1 MSIRLLDPRIVDQ
14 IAAGEVVERPA
25 SVVKELVENAL
36 DAGATRI
43 AIELMEG
50 GRGLVRVVDDGS
62 GIPASELALAFA
74 SHATSKLADVG
85 DLEHIATLG
94 FRGEALAS
102 IGSISRAR
110 IRSRARGSEAG
121 AEIEDHGGR
130 VGDVRAAAAPPG
142 TSVEVRD
149 LFFNTPARRKFL
161 KRDST
166 ELGHCVEAVLRLA
179 LAHPGVAFHLRH
191 DGKEVLTLP
200 KAERLFERLRAALGA
215 ALGEEPLELATRDA
229 ELGLEGV
236 LQRPSE
242 AKREAR
248 QYLFLNG
255 RHIRDRALQ
264 RAIKDAYASFLFG
277 NVQASYVLHLSLDPA
292 LADPNVHP
300 TKIEVRFRDA
310 GRIFGLLRRS
320 VEQRLRASG
329 HAAPGARLLLGD
341 GEPLPEMPMPIGVR
355 DEGPPSRAGSPSSG
369 ASFPIVARPEL
380 PFDVHAAEAT
390 SATAP
395 TSGAREAIAPD
406 REPAR
411 SAGAEVIQL
420 HQRYLVRATYRGLEV
435 IDQHALHERVNY
447 EAFRSD
453 LRAKGIAIQR
463 LLAPEIA
470 PVDPAL
476 LASIEERGEE
486 LQRLGLDLRPFGRD
500 SVALF
505 GLPARLSGEDPG
517 HLLERALRLLREA
530 ADGEE
535 LAPEHFLAE
544 VLASRACRGSVMVG
558 DPMRPEQV
566 RYLLERAATLAD
578 DSTCPHGR
586 PTRIAFSVEELDR
599 AFKRR

>member
-43 AIELMEG
+43 AIDLEEG

-62 GIPASELALAFA
+62 GIPASELPLAFA

-102 IGSISRAR
+102 IGSISRSR
-110 IRSRARGSEAG
+110 IRSRARGCEAG

-130 VGDVRAAAAPPG
+130 VGEVRAAAAPIG
-142 TSVEVRD
+142 TSIEVRD

-215 ALGEEPLELATRDA
+215 ALGEEPLELAIRDA

-264 RAIKDAYASFLFG
+264 RAIKDAYANFLFG

-341 GEPLPEMPMPIGVR
+341 GEPLPEMPMPISVR
-355 DEGPPSRAGSPSSG
+355 EGAPSRGLAEP
-369 ASFPIVARPEL
+369 PTARPEL
-380 PFDVHAAEAT
+380 PFA
-390 SATAP
+390 SAGELC
-395 TSGAREAIAPD
+395 GAHEG
-406 REPAR
+406 
-411 SAGAEVIQL
+411 SAGAVSHALAGAPELARASSSEVIQL
-420 HQRYLVRATYRGLEV
+420 HDRYLVRATARGLEV

-447 EAFRSD
+447 EAFRAD
-453 LRAKGIAIQR
+453 LRAKGIAIQS

-470 PVDPAL
+470 SVEAAL
-476 LASIEERGEE
+476 LARVEERVEE

-517 HLLERALRLLREA
+517 DLLERALRLLRDAE
-530 ADGEE
+530 DGEE

-566 RYLLERAATLAD
+566 RYLLERASMLAD

-586 PTRIAFSVEELDR
+586 PTRIAFSVDELDR

>member
-1 MSIRLLDPRIVDQ
+1 
-14 IAAGEVVERPA
+14 
-25 SVVKELVENAL
+25 
-36 DAGATRI
+36 
-43 AIELMEG
+43 
-50 GRGLVRVVDDGS
+50 
-62 GIPASELALAFA
+62 
-74 SHATSKLADVG
+74 
-85 DLEHIATLG
+85 
-94 FRGEALAS
+94 
-102 IGSISRAR
+102 
-110 IRSRARGSEAG
+110 
-121 AEIEDHGGR
+121 
-130 VGDVRAAAAPPG
+130 
-142 TSVEVRD
+142 VRD

-200 KAERLFERLRAALGA
+200 QAERLFERLRAALGA
-215 ALGEEPLELATRDA
+215 ALGEQPLELATRDA

-242 AKREAR
+242 ARREAR

-264 RAIKDAYASFLFG
+264 RAIKDAYGSFLFG

-341 GEPLPEMPMPIGVR
+341 GEPLPEMPMPISVR
-355 DEGPPSRAGSPSSG
+355 EGAPSRGAAPAGESGLPASARVALPFASSPSSSAAQAPSG
-369 ASFPIVARPEL
+369 DAASHALAPAPEL
-380 PFDVHAAEAT
+380 ARAT
-390 SATAP
+390 S
-395 TSGAREAIAPD
+395 S
-406 REPAR
+406 
-411 SAGAEVIQL
+411 EVIQL
-420 HQRYLVRATYRGLEV
+420 HDRYLVRATARGLEV

-447 EAFRSD
+447 EAFRAD

-470 PVDPAL
+470 QVEAAL
-476 LASIEERGEE
+476 LARVEERGEE
-486 LQRLGLDLRPFGRD
+486 LQRLGLDLRTFGRD

-517 HLLERALRLLREA
+517 DLLERALRLLRDAE
-530 ADGEE
+530 DGEE

-566 RYLLERAATLAD
+566 RYLLERAAALAD

-586 PTRIAFSVEELDR
+586 PTRIAFSVDELDR